1 MTRIFLVLLLLF
13 CYKAAK
19 AINKF
24 DISANIGHSHIRKDK
39 TEK

>member
-1 MTRIFLVLLLLF
+1 MIRIFLVILVLF
-13 CYKAAK
+13 CYKAVK

-39 TEK
+39 DEK